1 MFPANPWGLHDMHGN
16 VLEWCLDSV
25 RSSYEGGPFDGSG
38 WEDPQAPKEQQRIT
52 RGGSWS
58 KPPRFCRSAFRSP
71 SRSPS
76 KTNATEGPFDDV
88 GFRVVCLPPGQS
100 TAAAERPAAE
110 DWSIGSP
117 ASRSLKSIK
126 IFIASSSELKEDR
139 DAIELHLL
147 RMNEKFRRQGF
158 VVNVLRWENFLDD
171 MSETRLQ
178 DEYNKAIKECDV
190 YLSLFKTQIGNFA
203 EEEFDLAHAAFIKT
217 GKPLIS
223 VYFFCAEVPGVESAI
238 VDLNSLWSFQKRLSD
253 LGHHQATYTTT
264 EDLCL
269 RFGSQLHI
277 LVKEGKI

>member
-1 MFPANPWGLHDMHGN
+1 
-16 VLEWCLDSV
+16 
-25 RSSYEGGPFDGSG
+25 
-38 WEDPQAPKEQQRIT
+38 
-52 RGGSWS
+52 
-58 KPPRFCRSAFRSP
+58 
-71 SRSPS
+71 
-76 KTNATEGPFDDV
+76 
-88 GFRVVCLPPGQS
+88 VVCLPPGQS

-277 LVKEGKI
+277 LVKEEKI